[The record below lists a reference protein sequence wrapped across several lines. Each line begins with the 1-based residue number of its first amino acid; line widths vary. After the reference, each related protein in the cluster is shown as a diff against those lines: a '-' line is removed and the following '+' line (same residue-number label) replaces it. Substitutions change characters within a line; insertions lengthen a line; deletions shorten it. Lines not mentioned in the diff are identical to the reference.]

1 MMAMAYRSSQRSVFE
16 ITSDLLTQFPTL
28 VRKESQLARAE
39 LSEKISRVGMGLAL
53 IGIGAVLLIPA
64 LVVLLIA
71 AVNALQEAG
80 FGPALAA
87 LIAGGSAL
95 VIGVILLLIGINRMK
110 VENLVPTKTLHQIQE
125 DASVAKQ
132 QLRAAND
139 HHRAA

>member
-1 MMAMAYRSSQRSVFE
+1 MAYRSSPRSVFE

-80 FGPALAA
+80 LDPALAA

-95 VIGVILLLIGINRMK
+95 LIGVILLLIGINRMK
-110 VENLVPTKTLHQIQE
+110 VENLVPTKTIHQLQE